1 MDVVDDLDLAVLLL
15 NSVDLL
21 EDPPDRMAEDLTWW
35 RRALTRNGHEDL
47 AAAQHDEDLPTL
59 RSLRAMLRT
68 VFECADDE
76 EARQMLNIALFHAEA
91 VVQVGPAGLEVSGGL
106 RGRLL
111 FAVAQHVAEHGVT
124 RLGICLSDP
133 CRCAYVD
140 RSRGGTRRYCCTL
153 CNDRAAAR
161 AYRRRKAD
169 TERAEASKGEIG
181 S

>member
-1 MDVVDDLDLAVLLL
+1 MAERYTDLDLAVLLL

-21 EDPPDRMAEDLTWW
+21 EEPADRMASDLTWW
-35 RRALTRNGHEDL
+35 RRVLGRVGHPEL
-47 AAAQHDEDLPTL
+47 ADAQRDDELPML
-59 RSLRAMLRT
+59 RSLRATIRT
-68 VFECADDE
+68 VFESSDDE
-76 EARQMLNIALFHAEA
+76 AAREVLNAALREAGA
-91 VVQVGPAGLEVSGGL
+91 VVQVTPEGLGVSGDL

-111 FAVAQHVAEHGVT
+111 FAVARHLADHGVD

-140 RSRGGTRRYCCTL
+140 RTRAGTRRYCCTL

-161 AYRRRKAD
+161 AYRRRKAE
-169 TERAEASKGEIG
+169 TG

>member
-1 MDVVDDLDLAVLLL
+1 MNCQATDDDRGRRERAVIDDLDLAVLLL

-35 RRALTRNGHEDL
+35 RRVLARNGHEEL
-47 AAAQHDEDLPTL
+47 AAAQHDTDLSRL

-68 VFECADDE
+68 VFECADAE
-76 EARQMLNIALFHAEA
+76 EARRMLNIALLHAEA

-111 FAVAQHVAEHGVT
+111 FAVASHVAEHGVD
-124 RLGICLSDP
+124 RLGICASDP

-140 RSRGGTRRYCCTL
+140 R
-153 CNDRAAAR
+153 
-161 AYRRRKAD
+161 
-169 TERAEASKGEIG
+169 
-181 S
+181 